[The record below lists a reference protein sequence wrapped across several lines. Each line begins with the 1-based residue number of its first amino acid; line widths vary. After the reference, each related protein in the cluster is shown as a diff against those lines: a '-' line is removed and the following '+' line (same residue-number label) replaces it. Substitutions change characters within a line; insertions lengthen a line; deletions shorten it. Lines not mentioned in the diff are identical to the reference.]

1 MKTPLLYIFESIACS
16 GIFFLLYRILIFKYT
31 SFKINRFFLLSGIIL
46 SCLIPLMQIPVWK
59 GDVLIIPHI
68 EIEETQTLSMKSI
81 VSTNDN
87 GVEILNQI
95 LTGIY
100 ILGFIVGV
108 YSFVKSIYET
118 NKIRR

>member
-1 MKTPLLYIFESIACS
+1 
-16 GIFFLLYRILIFKYT
+16 
-31 SFKINRFFLLSGIIL
+31 
-46 SCLIPLMQIPVWK
+46 MQIPVWK